1 MAQWTRAQGPGT
13 KPGMDISSPHERAAA
28 RARSG
33 ESSPTMPASSDL
45 DPASLHGARLHP
57 RSGATLRT
65 ADDLVVAGLISGE
78 KRDDVERVGERY
90 AVAITPAVAALIEP
104 ADPADPIARQFV
116 PDARELDTLPSEL
129 TDPIGD
135 RLKSPVP
142 GIVHRYPDRAL
153 LKLAG
158 VCPVYCR
165 FCFRRE
171 MVGPDAGTTLDG
183 AELDAALNYIEA
195 TPQIWEVILTGG
207 DPLILSPRRIG
218 EITARLS
225 HITHVKVLRWHTRV
239 PAVAPERVTPE
250 LVTALSSRTQA
261 VYVALHAN
269 HPRELTADA
278 RAACARIVDAGI
290 AMVSQSVLLRGVN
303 DEVETLEA
311 LMRAFVEAR
320 VKPYYLH
327 HGDLA
332 PGTAHLRTTIARGQ
346 EIVRELRR
354 RISGLAMPTYVL
366 DIPGAHGKVPAT
378 AASVVADGENYKVTD
393 PAGVA
398 HRYEDVCA
406 VPLARD

>member
-1 MAQWTRAQGPGT
+1 
-13 KPGMDISSPHERAAA
+13 MDNSSLHECATA

-33 ESSPTMPASSDL
+33 ETSPQNHVFSDGPPASPL
-45 DPASLHGARLHP
+45 GPAP
-57 RSGATLRT
+57 RPRAGATLRS
-65 ADDLVVAGLISGE
+65 ADDLVGAGLIPE
-78 KRDDVERVGERY
+78 ERRDDVARVSERY
-90 AVAITPAVAALIEP
+90 ATAITPAVAALIDP

-116 PDARELDTLPSEL
+116 PDLRELDILPAEL
-129 TDPIGD
+129 ADPIGD
-135 RLKSPVP
+135 NLKSPVT
-142 GIVHRYPDRAL
+142 GIVHRYADRVL
-153 LKLAG
+153 LKLTG

-183 AELDAALNYIEA
+183 GELDAALTYIAA

-207 DPLILSPRRIG
+207 DPLILSPRRIS
-218 EITARLS
+218 ELTARLS
-225 HITHVKVLRWHTRV
+225 HIPHVKVLRWHTRV

-250 LVTALSSRTQA
+250 LVAALRSSHLA

-269 HPRELTADA
+269 HPREMTAAA
-278 RAACARIVDAGI
+278 RTACSRLVDAGI
-290 AMVSQSVLLRGVN
+290 AMVSQSVLLKGVN
-303 DEVETLEA
+303 DDAETLEA
-311 LMRAFVEAR
+311 LMRSFVEAR

-354 RISGLAMPTYVL
+354 RLSGLAMPTYVL

-378 AASVVADGENYKVTD
+378 EVSIDAEGKGYTVTD
-393 PAGVA
+393 SAGVA
-398 HRYEDVCA
+398 HPYEDICA
-406 VPLARD
+406 EPPARD